1 MDAVGY
7 STAKVREEMID
18 IFFNGAVA
26 AHHGMASSTPP
37 ETLKEALGNKKFTV
51 TIDLHLGSAE
61 YKVFT
66 TDLTPEYVKF
76 NMGE

>member
-1 MDAVGY
+1 MYAIGY
-7 STAKVREEMID
+7 SSENLLEEIND
-18 IFFNGAVA
+18 IFFNRAVA
-26 AHHGMASSTPP
+26 ALHGLPSSTPE
-37 ETLKEALGNKKFTV
+37 ETLKEALRNKKFTV
-51 TIDLHLGSAE
+51 TIDLHLGTAE

>member
-1 MDAVGY
+1 
-7 STAKVREEMID
+7 
-18 IFFNGAVA
+18 
-26 AHHGMASSTPP
+26 
-37 ETLKEALGNKKFTV
+37 
-51 TIDLHLGSAE
+51 LGSAE

>member
-1 MDAVGY
+1 L
-7 STAKVREEMID
+7 
-18 IFFNGAVA
+18 
-26 AHHGMASSTPP
+26 HGLPSSTP
-37 ETLKEALGNKKFTV
+37 EDTLKEVLRNRKFTV